1 MAKTTSTSPKDSKKK
16 QALKLE
22 ERQAALERVNLQQY
36 MVLKGVK
43 HKHREE
49 RRALQHSYARQIDQL
64 RSQRRAL
71 AIDECTF
78 TQRLKTCLDER
89 EQAVN
94 RLRTRH
100 TCELAAVLKVFD
112 FARDAEGQ

>member
-1 MAKTTSTSPKDSKKK
+1 MAKTTSTSPRDREKK
-16 QALKLE
+16 QALKPE

-49 RRALQHSYARQIDQL
+49 RRALQQSYATQIDDL
-64 RSQRRAL
+64 RSKRVYL
-71 AIDECTF
+71 DKCTF
-78 TQRLKTCLDER
+78 NQRLKASLDER
-89 EQAVN
+89 EQAVT